1 MNVND
6 SGIERFQPMVIRA
19 CCGLGLSVLL
29 AACASTTVPI
39 SSPQGST
46 APATSKTAL
55 RGGAGTADGSGA
67 AGGGINEFNAAGA
80 TSDGS
85 ADDRFNIRR
94 ADGKGASADGAGAD
108 ALSAEER
115 SRMEAADANGVR
127 AGGANGREPADRL
140 TAGGATGSR
149 SGGQG
154 GSDDGTNGPG
164 GGAGGAG
171 GGPGSTAGR
180 SSGKDGDLAGG
191 PGGTGGR
198 ASGKDGDVAG
208 GTGGNGGRSSG
219 KDGDM
224 AGAPGT
230 TGGRSGGADASGKA
244 GAGGGQGGANDPDRV
259 ALARTDGSRDG
270 VAAIEADAAAERRGR
285 IETGKDG
292 VQIDRDERSVTLDGM
307 LPTTLGMGEE
317 QFDFDQYTLSDAVK
331 QQLDTIS
338 GKLGTEPY
346 DRLYITGYSDRIGDT
361 EYNKRLSEKRA
372 WAVAGYL
379 MDKGVPPA
387 KLKVEGKGETNS
399 LVAGGECMAL
409 KRAELIQCL
418 ERDRR
423 VELQATIK
431 EYNLKVR

>member
-6 SGIERFQPMVIRA
+6 SGINQFRPMVIRA
-19 CCGLGLSVLL
+19 CCGLGLGLLL

-39 SSPQGST
+39 SSPQGSSS
-46 APATSKTAL
+46 PATSKTAL
-55 RGGAGTADGSGA
+55 RGGGADGTGA
-67 AGGGINEFNAAGA
+67 AGGGVNEFNAAGA

-85 ADDRFNIRR
+85 ADDRFTIRR
-94 ADGKGASADGAGAD
+94 ADGKGASVDGAGAD

-115 SRMEAADANGVR
+115 SRMEAADANGGR
-127 AGGANGREPADRL
+127 AGGANGRESADRL
-140 TAGGATGSR
+140 TAGGAAGSR
-149 SGGQG
+149 SGGPG
-154 GSDDGTNGPG
+154 GSDGGTSGPG
-164 GGAGGAG
+164 GAGAAG
-171 GGPGSTAGR
+171 DMAGGPGS
-180 SSGKDGDLAGG
+180 
-191 PGGTGGR
+191 
-198 ASGKDGDVAG
+198 
-208 GTGGNGGRSSG
+208 NGGRSSG

-224 AGAPGT
+224 AGGPGSTGGRASGKDGDMAGGPGT
-230 TGGRSGGADASGKA
+230 TGGLSGDADASGNG
-244 GAGGGQGGANDPDRV
+244 GAGGKRGGANDPDRV

-307 LPTTLGMGEE
+307 LPTSLGMGEE
-317 QFDFDQYTLSDAVK
+317 QFEFDQYTLSDAVK

-361 EYNKRLSEKRA
+361 EYNKKLSEKRA